1 MDKTDQLIEQA
12 LSAEDRELL
21 AAHHEPGYLTQ
32 AFGLF
37 RGSMGWVAWLAY
49 LTGIVAFAFCA
60 YALWQ
65 TWTTTDALLAVRWG
79 VAAVLLFQCS
89 AMLKTYLGSQMQA
102 NRTLRELKR
111 IELQLALLRSS
122 TTAD

>member
-21 AAHHEPGYLTQ
+21 AKHGEPGYFTQ

-37 RGSMGWVAWLAY
+37 RGTLGWVAWLAY
-49 LTGIVAFAFCA
+49 LSGLAAFAGCA

-65 TWTTTDALLAVRWG
+65 TWTTSDALLAVRWG
-79 VAAVLLFQCS
+79 VVALLLFQCS
-89 AMLKTYLGSQMQA
+89 AMLKTYLGSHMQA
-102 NRTLRELKR
+102 NRMLRELKR
-111 IELQLALLRSS
+111 IELQLSLLRSPD
-122 TTAD
+122 AAE